1 MIISKKSVL
10 DKFSLKG
17 KKAVITGGA
26 GGMGS
31 ACAYAFAEAGA
42 DIAVFDVKPEDDP
55 GIREV
60 LRQIESYGRQAF
72 YICVD
77 LTEESEVITA
87 FNKTLEKFGEIN
99 IVFSNAGVA
108 QQIACEDMELSEWH
122 RVISNDLDSMFLVA
136 RTAGR
141 IMIKAGQGGVIIN
154 TGSMS
159 GDIVNFPQP
168 QAAYNAA
175 KAGVIHLTKSLACEW
190 AVHNIRVNCISPGYI
205 HSPMMP
211 VEVIPEDLM
220 KIFYDRTP
228 MKRVGVPDEIAPAV
242 LYLASDA
249 SSFTTGAEIVIDG
262 GYCCW

>member
-1 MIISKKSVL
+1 MMSVL
-10 DKFSLKG
+10 DKFRLNG
-17 KKAVITGGA
+17 KKAVVTGGA
-26 GGMGS
+26 GGIGS
-31 ACAYAFAEAGA
+31 ACVNAFAEAGA
-42 DIAVFDVKPEDDP
+42 DVAVLDVKPEDDSS
-55 GIREV
+55 V
-60 LRQIESYGRQAF
+60 LNVLKQIEAYGRKAL
-72 YICVD
+72 YVRVN
-77 LTEESEVITA
+77 LTSEDEVIAA
-87 FNKTLEKFGEIN
+87 FDKVLKAFGEIN

-108 QQIACEDMELSEWH
+108 QQVACEEMEFSEWR
-122 RVISNDLDSMFLVA
+122 RVVSIDLDSMFLVA

-141 IMIKAGQGGVIIN
+141 IMIQAGKGGVIVN

-159 GDIVNFPQP
+159 GDIVNYPQP

-190 AVHNIRVNCISPGYI
+190 AKYNIRVNCISPGYT

-211 VEVIPEDLM
+211 IEIIPEDFM

-228 MKRVGVPDEIAPAV
+228 MGRVGTPEEIAPAV

-249 SSFTTGAEIVIDG
+249 SSFVTGTEIIIDG

>member
-1 MIISKKSVL
+1 MIKQGVL
-10 DKFSLKG
+10 DKFRLNG
-17 KKAVITGGA
+17 KKAVVTGGA
-26 GGMGS
+26 GGIGS
-31 ACAYAFAEAGA
+31 ACANALAEAGA
-42 DIAVFDVKPEDDP
+42 DIAVFDVKPEDAP
-55 GIREV
+55 AV
-60 LRQIESYGRQAF
+60 LAVLKQIEAHGRNALYMRVNLTDEGEVVAAF
-72 YICVD
+72 DKV
-77 LTEESEVITA
+77 LKE
-87 FNKTLEKFGEIN
+87 FGEIN

-108 QQIACEDMELSEWH
+108 QMIACEEMEFSEWR
-122 RVISNDLDSMFLVA
+122 RVISIDLDSMFLVA

-141 IMIKAGQGGVIIN
+141 IMMNAGQGGVIVH

-159 GDIVNFPQP
+159 GDIVNYPQP

-190 AVHNIRVNCISPGYI
+190 AKHSIRVNCISPGYV

-211 VEVIPEDLM
+211 IETIPKEYMD
-220 KIFYDRTP
+220 IFYDRTP
-228 MKRVGVPDEIAPAV
+228 MRRVGTPEEIAPAV